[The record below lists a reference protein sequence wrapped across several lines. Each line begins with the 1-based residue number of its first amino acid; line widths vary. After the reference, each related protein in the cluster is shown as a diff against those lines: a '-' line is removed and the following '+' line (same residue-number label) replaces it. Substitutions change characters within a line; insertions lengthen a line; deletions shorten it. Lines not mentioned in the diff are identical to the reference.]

1 MQLQAYFKV
10 SQTEALVPGSREA
23 SLALQTAGTGG
34 QGGLEVIKGGF
45 GWEHRA
51 SLVQWIHGEN

>member
-1 MQLQAYFKV
+1 MQLQAYFRV
-10 SQTEALVPGSREA
+10 SQAEALVPGSREA

-34 QGGLEVIKGGF
+34 QGTLEAIKGGF
-45 GWEHRA
+45 GWEHHA